1 MRETPPA
8 SEVAAPPPA
17 AERIPAGLRAAP
29 RWALLAGAFLLLLA
43 IAYPFYPDIRFYY
56 VQIGILI
63 FWYAMLSTAWT
74 IMAGYG
80 GMFSIGHAAFVG
92 VGAYTSTLLFINFEI
107 SPWLAMPIGMVLA
120 AALAVVIGY
129 PSFRFGLRGDYFALI
144 TIAFGQI
151 MLELATGMSG
161 VTGGG
166 QGLPIRVLGDRPEL
180 FQFTDRIW
188 YYFIVMG
195 MWAIT
200 ITIVYRLRRSHFG
213 YQLMAIRDDEAA
225 AARAGIAV
233 SRVKLIAFAL
243 SAAICAAG
251 GTFYAQFFLF
261 IEPPAV
267 LGINLSILII
277 VMAVLGGMGS
287 FLGATLGAAILVP
300 AAQFLSGALA
310 RTAGADLA
318 VYGVILL
325 LLMLFMPYGILGSL
339 RNSPRWRRVIGW

>member
-1 MRETPPA
+1 M
-8 SEVAAPPPA
+8 
-17 AERIPAGLRAAP
+17 AERPAIREEAPRSRASGRRPTGLRAAP
-29 RWALLAGAFLLLLA
+29 RWVLVLGLVLLALA
-43 IAYPFYPDIRFYY
+43 ILYPFYPGIRFYY
-56 VQIGILI
+56 VQIGILV
-63 FWYAMLSTAWT
+63 FWFAMLSTAWT

-92 VGAYTSTLLFINFEI
+92 IGAYTSTLLFINFQI
-107 SPWLAMPIGMVLA
+107 SPWIGLPIGMVIA
-120 AALAVVIGY
+120 AVLAVVIGY
-129 PSFRFGLRGDYFALI
+129 PAFRFGLRGDYFALI

-151 MLELATGMSG
+151 MFELSAGMSG
-161 VTGGG
+161 ITGGH
-166 QGLPIRVLGDRPEL
+166 QGIPIRVLGNRPEL

-188 YYFIVMG
+188 YYFIVMA

-200 ITIVYRLRRSHFG
+200 IVIVYRLRRSHFG
-213 YQLMAIRDDEAA
+213 FKLMAIRDDEAA

-233 SRVKLIAFAL
+233 SRVKLIAFAI
-243 SAAICAAG
+243 SAAVCAAG

-267 LGINLSILII
+267 LGINLSIQII

-287 FLGATLGAAILVP
+287 FLGATLGAMILVP

-318 VYGVILL
+318 VYGVILV
-325 LLMLFMPYGILGSL
+325 LLMLFMPYGILGTL